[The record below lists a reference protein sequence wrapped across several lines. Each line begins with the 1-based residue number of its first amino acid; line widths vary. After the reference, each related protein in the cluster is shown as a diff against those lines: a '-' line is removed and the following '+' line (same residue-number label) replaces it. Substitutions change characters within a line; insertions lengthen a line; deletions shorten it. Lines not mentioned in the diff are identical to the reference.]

1 MLATLD
7 PDSLTA
13 MIAGFR
19 TPVAVLERQGAGVRL
34 LVITDSARD
43 LLGAAVPP
51 GPSPALDPADGGA
64 FRVSEV
70 CGNCKAYNQT
80 EEMLD
85 CIGDDSGDLGY
96 CQIYKFV
103 CAADH
108 TCDDWVEGGPMTSE
122 SQQTYRD
129 NL

>member
-1 MLATLD
+1 MPTIQISIL
-7 PDSLTA
+7 PD
-13 MIAGFR
+13 MI
-19 TPVAVLERQGAGVRL
+19 PVDQYDDDDDGNSCPLPTKDAELNAENREEA
-34 LVITDSARD
+34 ID
-43 LLGAAVPP
+43 AADYR
-51 GPSPALDPADGGA
+51 DPADGGA
-64 FRVSEV
+64 FRVTDV

-80 EEMLD
+80 EDMLE
-85 CIGDDSGDLGY
+85 CIGDESGNLGY

-103 CAADH
+103 CESGY

>member
-1 MLATLD
+1 MPTIQISIL
-7 PDSLTA
+7 PD
-13 MIAGFR
+13 MI
-19 TPVAVLERQGAGVRL
+19 PVDQYDDDDNGNSCPLPTQDAELNAENKEEAVE
-34 LVITDSARD
+34 
-43 LLGAAVPP
+43 AANYR
-51 GPSPALDPADGGA
+51 DPADSGA
-64 FRVSEV
+64 FRLSDV

-80 EEMLD
+80 EDILD

-103 CAADH
+103 CESTY

>member
-1 MLATLD
+1 MPTIQISILPEEQAID
-7 PDSLTA
+7 
-13 MIAGFR
+13 
-19 TPVAVLERQGAGVRL
+19 
-34 LVITDSARD
+34 
-43 LLGAAVPP
+43 AADYR
-51 GPSPALDPADGGA
+51 DPADGGA

-80 EEMLD
+80 EDMLE
-85 CIGDDSGDLGY
+85 CIGDESGDLGY

-122 SQQTYRD
+122 SQQSYRD

>member
-1 MLATLD
+1 MPTIQISIL
-7 PDSLTA
+7 PDLV
-13 MIAGFR
+13 
-19 TPVAVLERQGAGVRL
+19 PVDQYDEDDNGNSCPLPTQDADLNEKNKEQAV
-34 LVITDSARD
+34 D
-43 LLGAAVPP
+43 AADYR
-51 GPSPALDPADGGA
+51 DPADGGA

-80 EEMLD
+80 DDMLD

-103 CAADH
+103 CES
-108 TCDDWVEGGPMTSE
+108 TYVCDDWVEGGPMTSE
-122 SQQTYRD
+122 SQQSYRD

>member
-1 MLATLD
+1 MTTIKISIL
-7 PDSLTA
+7 PDLV
-13 MIAGFR
+13 
-19 TPVAVLERQGAGVRL
+19 PVDQYDDDSRCPLPTRDADLNAENKEQAV
-34 LVITDSARD
+34 D
-43 LLGAAVPP
+43 AADYR
-51 GPSPALDPADGGA
+51 DPADGGA
-64 FRVSEV
+64 FRVSDV

-80 EEMLD
+80 EDTLD

-103 CAADH
+103 CES
-108 TCDDWVEGGPMTSE
+108 TYICDDWVEGGPITSE

>member
-1 MLATLD
+1 MPTIQISILPDLVPVDQYNDDDDSSCPLPTRDADLNATNKEQAVDAADYRD
-7 PDSLTA
+7 PT
-13 MIAGFR
+13 
-19 TPVAVLERQGAGVRL
+19 
-34 LVITDSARD
+34 
-43 LLGAAVPP
+43 
-51 GPSPALDPADGGA
+51 DGGA
-64 FRVSEV
+64 FRFSEV
-70 CGNCKAYNQT
+70 CGNCNAYNQT

-122 SQQTYRD
+122 SQQTYPD